1 VSPTYAKLMNSY
13 HFYCG
18 VEWGEGEPGGRKALG
33 GESDRCGCGASLT
46 YNKVRINIIVLIN
59 KV

>member
-1 VSPTYAKLMNSY
+1 MNSY